1 MYPNARTRASA
12 AQPSRASRSHAC
24 RRRSYFPHQNGHKGV
39 GFAGVLGSG
48 GSGRGRLLPGG
59 RLLRDLES
67 SRRLLPRGGRASRR
81 LLHPG
86 GGGSR
91 QGVEQSGGAGS
102 CQPSAVRMRS
112 QSCPVNFDGWGSQP
126 RTLTSSGAGAAG
138 AGASSLLAGAESKM
152 AGLPGSVRACSR
164 VDQVVSWA
172 GRQN

>member
-81 LLHPG
+81 LLHRG

-91 QGVEQSGGAGS
+91 QGVKQSGGAGS

-112 QSCPVNFDGWGSQP
+112 QSCPVNFEGWGSP
-126 RTLTSSGAGAAG
+126 APYAHLLGGRGSGRR
-138 AGASSLLAGAESKM
+138 SLLPLGGRRLQDGRLARFGARLQQS
-152 AGLPGSVRACSR
+152 GPGS
-164 VDQVVSWA
+164 
-172 GRQN
+172 